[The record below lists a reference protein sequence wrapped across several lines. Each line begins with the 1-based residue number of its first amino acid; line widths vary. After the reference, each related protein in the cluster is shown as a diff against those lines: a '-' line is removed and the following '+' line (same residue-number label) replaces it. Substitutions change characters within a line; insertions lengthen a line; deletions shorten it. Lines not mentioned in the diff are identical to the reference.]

1 MKRIVLLCLAVFA
14 FTATGCKK
22 KQVDLG
28 GAFEVINLQLHY
40 YKQENQDGLKNVI
53 ATFERANPDIKIE
66 LHCDPN
72 GDDSL
77 MSARAD
83 VGTLPDILQMQSYSR
98 IKEYASRGLIVDIS
112 KEPIMG
118 KVLPSSFPAVSWNG
132 KQYALPM
139 DYAGIGIIYNKEI
152 FSKYDLVPPETY
164 DELVN
169 VCKVLKENNID
180 PFAALLKDNWSMGH
194 FITMVHTALMK
205 ERNVDPEKFITDMN
219 ASKISYGII
228 DTDRLFEI
236 LDFYGDNLSPNGA
249 NMGGAEQQQA
259 FASGKAAMMVQGL
272 WAYVDAMKLNPK
284 LDAGFIPFPVYND
297 AKMNVFYADVDSAF
311 AVSSQSSK
319 EKYAAAMRFMNWLA
333 SNEGEKSWMLD
344 YKLISPFKGI
354 DVSIFGGP
362 YVDLM
367 DSVER
372 KGASSW
378 LFSQYPTEVFDNA
391 CKSGAQGYMLKTK
404 TAEEVLKLIDMQ
416 WISSVTK

>member
-1 MKRIVLLCLAVFA
+1 MKKILLLFFIVCAV
-14 FTATGCKK
+14 TGCKK

-28 GAFEVINLQLHY
+28 AGFNTVNLQLHY
-40 YKQENQDGLKNVI
+40 YKQENQEGLKNVI
-53 ATFERANPDIKIE
+53 DAFERANPDIKIE

-77 MSARAD
+77 MSSRAD

-98 IKEYASRGLIVDIS
+98 IKEYASRGLIVDITR
-112 KEPIMG
+112 EAIMT
-118 KVLPSSFPAVSWNG
+118 KVLPSALPAVSWNG

-139 DYAGIGIIYNKEI
+139 DFAGIGIIYNKDI
-152 FSKYDLVPPETY
+152 FSKLHIVPPETFE
-164 DELVN
+164 ELKE
-169 VCKVLKENNID
+169 VCKVLQDNGID
-180 PFAALLKDNWSMGH
+180 PFAALLKENWSMGH
-194 FITMVHTALMK
+194 FITMIHTALMK
-205 ERNVDPEKFITDMN
+205 ERNIDPERFITDMN

-228 DTDRLFEI
+228 DTDRLFEV
-236 LDFYGDNLSPNGA
+236 LDFYRENLSPNGA

-272 WAYVDAMKLNPK
+272 WAYVDAMKLNPN
-284 LDAGFIPFPVYND
+284 LNAGFIPFPIYND
-297 AKMNVFYADVDSAF
+297 SKMNVFYADVDSAF
-311 AVSSQSSK
+311 SVSSQSSK
-319 EKYAAAMRFMNWLA
+319 EKYAAAMRFMDWLA
-333 SNEGEKSWMLD
+333 STEGEQVWIQE

-354 DVSIFGGP
+354 DVSFFGGP

-367 DSVER
+367 NSVEK

-404 TAEEVLKLIDMQ
+404 TAEEVLKMIDMQ
-416 WISSVTK
+416 WISSVKK